1 MTAALKT
8 MHGACSWVR
17 SIMAIRREMRDL
29 RRLTDTEL
37 KDMGLNR
44 TDVEAL
50 AKGLSV
56 TRS

>member
-1 MTAALKT
+1 MTTTLRT
-8 MHGACSWVR
+8 MHGAYTWVR
-17 SIMAIRREMRDL
+17 SMMAIRREMRDL
-29 RRLTDTEL
+29 RRLTDSEL

-50 AKGLSV
+50 ARGLSV